1 MRGERLTTVSLLCP
15 HTVGVLLLCE
25 KLAPLEVVALHCATG
40 PSEVLG
46 TVLGGFP
53 AGRAGDLPRQHV
65 ELLGGGGAGVRDR
78 HSDSVS
84 VARTELSVH

>member
-1 MRGERLTTVSLLCP
+1 M
-15 HTVGVLLLCE
+15 
-25 KLAPLEVVALHCATG
+25 APLEVVALHRAAG
-40 PSEVLG
+40 PSEVLH

-78 HSDSVS
+78 HGHGVR
-84 VARTELSVH
+84 VACPELSVH